1 MSPDLETQLRRM
13 AAARATSPA
22 EIDISCLLPVFAP
35 AHFFSSGRWCGP
47 HVRLRVP
54 EIALTWAILE
64 PVSVMSYV
72 TFEMQAY
79 WDGKDLDWKRL
90 AMRNLAGAT
99 NDKEGARTLCRSN
112 GKPYAI
118 AFMYE
123 DGLGSSRLLLRQ
135 GLETM
140 FAHGYHVALPE
151 RSCGFA
157 LSADVSPDEARTVQ
171 GIVDRCYRHG
181 TYALLPGSYR
191 AADLL
196 PATL

>member
-13 AAARATSPA
+13 AAARTVSPA
-22 EIDISCLLPVFAP
+22 DIDTSCLMPVFAP
-35 AHFFSSGRWCGP
+35 AHFFSSGKWCGP
-47 HVRLRVP
+47 HVRLHLQAM
-54 EIALTWAILE
+54 ALTWAVLQ
-64 PVSVMSYV
+64 PDAVMSYI
-72 TFEMQAY
+72 TFEAQAY

-90 AMRNLAGAT
+90 AMRNLANAT
-99 NDKEGARTLCRSN
+99 NDKDGARTLCRAS

-135 GLETM
+135 GLENM
-140 FAHGYHVALPE
+140 FPGGYNVALPE

-157 LSADVSPDEARTVQ
+157 FSADVSPDEARTVQ

-181 TYALLPGSYR
+181 TYPLLPGSYQ
-191 AADLL
+191 AEDLL
-196 PATL
+196 PAT